1 MDMFDF
7 FSFEWYPF
15 DDVCGDQAAQLAEHP
30 RLMTDILRRQDQAG
44 LPADVPKVI
53 TEYGFSSFAGQVEL
67 ELPGAIVN
75 SETAT
80 QFLALGGDV
89 SYFYG
94 LEPNWVFQ
102 EEEGKPCNTWGNL
115 MLFQFYDQFQIR
127 PIATF
132 HALQL
137 VTKEWVM
144 PEPGKHT
151 VYPATTDV
159 RNDKDQELVTA
170 YAVRRPDGRL
180 AVMAFNK
187 DPQRSV
193 NLNVRL
199 TGQAGSATLTGPVEV
214 IQYSGE
220 QWRWYDEKGQGN
232 GGFPELDEPP
242 ARTSVP
248 TGQTSISLPPYSIS
262 VLRSAPS
269 G

>member
-1 MDMFDF
+1 
-7 FSFEWYPF
+7 
-15 DDVCGDQAAQLAEHP
+15 
-30 RLMTDILRRQDQAG
+30 
-44 LPADVPKVI
+44 
-53 TEYGFSSFAGQVEL
+53 
-67 ELPGAIVN
+67 
-75 SETAT
+75 
-80 QFLALGGDV
+80 
-89 SYFYG
+89 
-94 LEPNWVFQ
+94 
-102 EEEGKPCNTWGNL
+102 
-115 MLFQFYDQFQIR
+115 
-127 PIATF
+127 
-132 HALQL
+132 
-137 VTKEWVM
+137 M